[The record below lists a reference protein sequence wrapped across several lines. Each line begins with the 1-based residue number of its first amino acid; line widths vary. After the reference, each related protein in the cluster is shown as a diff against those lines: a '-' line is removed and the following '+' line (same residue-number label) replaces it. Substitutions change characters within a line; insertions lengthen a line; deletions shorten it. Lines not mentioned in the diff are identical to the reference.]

1 MLNRKIEDNKQR
13 KILMWMVIKYKEV
26 EDKENI
32 SLQLD
37 DAKS

>member
-1 MLNRKIEDNKQR
+1 
-13 KILMWMVIKYKEV
+13 MVIKYKEV